1 MDKRLLAI
9 LRCPVTHKGLQLAK
23 RTTLKDV
30 NAAIDAGKLCNRD
43 GRLLAEPLSEAL
55 GTPLPC
61 PDSMLAALGTVLM
74 PEGGPVATSV
84 FDGDLLHT
92 SLLEDYGI
100 QVPVFNWSHHG
111 RRYLRVS
118 AHLYNHIDEYHY
130 LADALRDSA

>member
-55 GTPLPC
+55 VTDDGK
-61 PDSMLAALGTVLM
+61 VLY
-74 PEGGPVATSV
+74 PITNGIPV
-84 FDGDLLHT
+84 
-92 SLLEDYGI
+92 LLEGESVNME
-100 QVPVFNWSHHG
+100 QVT
-111 RRYLRVS
+111 
-118 AHLYNHIDEYHY
+118 
-130 LADALRDSA
+130 